1 MALAVGREL
10 AEDAASCQ
18 WANDAA
24 TVLVQPPLTIVKTT
38 AINDPSVMRQRSIIS
53 EDGLFTESTSINF
66 VDRGRSA
73 DAGGGG
79 KRYRNA
85 MLAFLPVLFHSSS
98 HGF

>member
-53 EDGLFTESTSINF
+53 GTDCSQRAQMVVGDHDDGGEGPNRL
-66 VDRGRSA
+66 D
-73 DAGGGG
+73 
-79 KRYRNA
+79 
-85 MLAFLPVLFHSSS
+85 MLAFPYQSS